1 MGFVIAHELLH
12 SRQWQ
17 ERTLAEAVLC
27 TMGYMHWSR
36 SHLVHHQ
43 RVTNTPLS
51 WYNVSFIFQRVV
63 NNDCRYDMMAPLPK
77 PALPGFDKAL
87 ENEGAAPAG
96 TLRLAGPGPGQCH

>member
-43 RVTNTPLS
+43 RV
-51 WYNVSFIFQRVV
+51 I
-63 NNDCRYDMMAPLPK
+63 MMTPLPK
-77 PALPGFDKAL
+77 QALPGFDKAL
-87 ENEGAAPAG
+87 EHEAAPAG
-96 TLRLAGPGPGQCH
+96 ALTLAGPGPGQCC